1 MYTVNKRQARQVRT
15 ERNILRGTN
24 ALMQLS
30 KASAPLNIKPA
41 YSLWFAAG
49 LARHL
54 KGQPYVKIQRS
65 IVQA

>member
-1 MYTVNKRQARQVRT
+1 MHIVNRPKKPKFDDSDAAIRKF
-15 ERNILRGTN
+15 LG
-24 ALMQLS
+24 L
-30 KASAPLNIKPA
+30 APAALNIKPA

-49 LARHL
+49 LVRHL